1 MDEFRFVLKCLGIAA
16 AFMVLT
22 QIKAGETTFEQKIE
36 ASLVNSN
43 VSTFVNNVAH
53 GGVKLI
59 KDVTNSAQESYNEWK
74 NSENTIKHEIVE
86 TTTPV
91 KMDFKEA
98 QSKIDKLSVEDAEL
112 IEDEF

>member
-22 QIKAGETTFEQKIE
+22 QIKVGDSTFEQKIE

-59 KDVTNSAQESYNEWK
+59 KDVAHSAQESYNEWK
-74 NSENTIKHEIVE
+74 NSEKTTKNEVVE
-86 TTTPV
+86 KLAPP

-98 QSKIDKLSVEDAEL
+98 QSKIEKLNVEDAEL
-112 IEDEF
+112 TEDEF